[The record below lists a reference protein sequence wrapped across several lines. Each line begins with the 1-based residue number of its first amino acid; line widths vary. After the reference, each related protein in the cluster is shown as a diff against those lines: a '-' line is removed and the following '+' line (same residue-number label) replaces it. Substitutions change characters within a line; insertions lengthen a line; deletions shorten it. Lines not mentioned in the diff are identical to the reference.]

1 MGIYVK
7 YKIIH
12 FIENNIR
19 KVESMNDEKINWNS
33 LNFKIF
39 ALQKVLFRELEDK
52 PNSKKIFGKHI
63 YDKGLISR
71 I

>member
-1 MGIYVK
+1 
-7 YKIIH
+7 
-12 FIENNIR
+12 
-19 KVESMNDEKINWNS
+19 MNDEKINWNS